1 MIRYKDFVTGKQ
13 HFTRGKL
20 KGVMTDG
27 LGIEQLVVQR
37 KSDRLFIPLWYLDP
51 KGRMLAESVRQET
64 KKT

>member
-13 HFTRGKL
+13 HFTRGNPE
-20 KGVMTDG
+20 GVMTDG

-37 KSDRLFIPLWYLDP
+37 KSDRLFIPSWYLDP